1 MTDKI
6 LFSDFAKLDLRVA
19 QILKAEEIPN
29 KDKLLKLTI
38 DLKEKSK
45 RTIVAGIKQY
55 YKPEELK
62 GKKIIVIAN
71 LQPTTLAGVLSD
83 GMLLA
88 ALTEDRSKVILLA
101 PEKDIPNGSKV
112 S

>member
-1 MTDKI
+1 MTIKI
-6 LFSDFAKLDLRVA
+6 PFSDFAKLDLRVA
-19 QILKAEEIPN
+19 QIIKAEEIPN

-38 DLKEKSK
+38 SLGEEK

-55 YKPEELK
+55 YKSEELK

-88 ALTEDRSKVILLA
+88 ALTEDLSKVVLLT